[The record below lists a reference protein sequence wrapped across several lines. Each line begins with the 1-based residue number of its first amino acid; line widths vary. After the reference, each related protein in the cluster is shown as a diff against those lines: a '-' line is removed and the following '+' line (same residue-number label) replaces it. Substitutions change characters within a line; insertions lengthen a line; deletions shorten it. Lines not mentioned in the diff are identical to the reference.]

1 MKILVVEDDNSFAVA
16 LCEFLREQH
25 YNVERARDGQEALN
39 LIEAFPYELL
49 LLDVMLPKLDGI
61 SLCRQLRQQGYN
73 LPILLLTAQDSFTE
87 KIVGLDAGAD
97 DYLIKPFEWQE
108 LLARIRALVRRASSP
123 LRASLEWGNL
133 CLEPN
138 SRQVRYGE
146 QSLHLTSTEYSLL
159 ELFLRH
165 HSRVFS
171 YGDLSDYLWPFKES
185 PTEATIR
192 SHIKGLRQKLTAA
205 GSPTNTIETVYGLG
219 YRLKALPSKEQQ
231 GRQGQFW
238 LEPNQKQR
246 TLSAL
251 IKSWEQ
257 FKPDVLNQVALLE
270 QTAVNIWQMGTCS
283 DELWQQAKAEA
294 HKLAGLLGTFG
305 FARGS
310 ELSHEMEDL
319 LRTGVPLDREQA
331 LRFWKLARAL
341 RRLLQQPLAKRTQA
355 QAALPALQD
364 KLPRLLI
371 VDEDLE
377 LTEQLRQEAAS
388 WRIQVEVASSPLAA
402 RTQIM
407 HAPPDALLLD
417 LCFGDAPEDGL
428 KLLAELNALVPM
440 PVLVFT
446 ERGAFADRLQ
456 VSRLKAQTFL
466 QKPMAPKLVLAA
478 VSRALHQARVSE
490 SQVLVVD
497 DDPQMLVLLRT
508 LLEPLGLKLTTLAD
522 PRRLWD
528 TLERVSPDL
537 LILDVKMPH
546 VDGIE
551 LCQVVRNDP
560 RWSGLPIVAL
570 TAYADSNTVQQVLT
584 AGADD
589 VVGKRIMGPELVTR
603 IMSRLERTQL
613 L

>member
-1 MKILVVEDDNSFAVA
+1 MKILVVEDDTSFALA
-16 LCEFLREQH
+16 LCDFLREQR
-25 YNVERARDGQEALN
+25 YTVELAGDGQEALN
-39 LIEAFPYELL
+39 LVEAFPYELL

-61 SLCRQLRQQGYN
+61 SLCRQLRQQGYHI
-73 LPILLLTAQDSFTE
+73 PILLLTAQGSFTE

-97 DYLIKPFEWQE
+97 DYIIKPFEWQE
-108 LLARIRALVRRASSP
+108 LLARIRALVRRASSS
-123 LRASLEWGNL
+123 LRVSLNWGKL

-146 QSLHLTSTEYSLL
+146 QSLHLTSTEYRLL
-159 ELFLRH
+159 ELFLH
-165 HSRVFS
+165 HHNRVFS
-171 YGDLSDYLWPFKES
+171 YSDLSDYLWSFKEA

-205 GSPTNTIETVYGLG
+205 GSPTDTIETVYGLG
-219 YRLKALPSKEQQ
+219 YRLKALPFKEQQ

-246 TLSAL
+246 TLDAL
-251 IKSWEQ
+251 VKSWEQ

-270 QTAVNIWQMGTCS
+270 QTAITIWQKGTCS
-283 DELWQQAKAEA
+283 DELWRQATAEA
-294 HKLAGLLGTFG
+294 HKMAGLLGTFG

-310 ELSHEMEDL
+310 DLSHEIEDL
-319 LRTGVPLDREQA
+319 LRTGVPLDRDRA
-331 LRFWKLARAL
+331 SRFWKLARAL
-341 RRLLQQPLAKRTQA
+341 RRVLQQPLAKPTQA
-355 QAALPALQD
+355 QAALPALWD
-364 KLPRLLI
+364 ELPRLLI
-371 VDEDLE
+371 VDKDIE
-377 LTEQLRQEAAS
+377 LTELLRQEAAS
-388 WRIQVEVASSPLAA
+388 WRIHVEVASSPLAA
-402 RTQIM
+402 RTQVL
-407 HAPPDALLLD
+407 HAPPDAILLD
-417 LCFGDAPEDGL
+417 LCFADGPEEGL
-428 KLLAELNALVPM
+428 TLLAELNALIPM

-446 ERGAFADRLQ
+446 ERGDFADRLQ

-478 VSRALHQARVSE
+478 VSRALHQARVSA

-508 LLEPLGLKLTTLAD
+508 LLEPLGMKLTTLVD
-522 PRRLWD
+522 SRRLWN
-528 TLERVSPDL
+528 TLERVVPDL

-560 RWSGLPIVAL
+560 RWSSLPIVAL

-603 IMSRLERTQL
+603 IVSRLERTQL

>member
-1 MKILVVEDDNSFAVA
+1 MKILVVEDDNSLAVA
-16 LCEFLREQH
+16 LSDFLREQH
-25 YNVERARDGQEALN
+25 HTVERARDGQEALS

-49 LLDVMLPKLDGI
+49 LLDVVLPKLDGI
-61 SLCRQLRQQGYN
+61 SLCRQLRQQGYD
-73 LPILLLTAQDSFTE
+73 LPILLLTARDSFTE
-87 KIVGLDAGAD
+87 KIAGLEAGAD
-97 DYLIKPFEWQE
+97 DYITKPFEWQE
-108 LLARIRALVRRASSP
+108 LLARIRALVRRASYP
-123 LRASLEWGNL
+123 LRVILKWGDL
-133 CLEPN
+133 CFEPN
-138 SRQVRYGE
+138 SRQVRYGR

-165 HSRVFS
+165 HNRVFS
-171 YGDLSDYLWPFKES
+171 YGDLSDYLWCFKEA

-192 SHIKGLRQKLTAA
+192 SHIKKLRQKLTAA
-205 GSPTNTIETVYGLG
+205 GSPANTIETVYGSG
-219 YRLKALPSKEQQ
+219 YRLKALPLEEENQE
-231 GRQGQFW
+231 RQGQW
-238 LEPNQKQR
+238 LEPNRKR

-270 QTAVNIWQMGTCS
+270 QTAVIWQIGTCS
-283 DELWQQAKAEA
+283 DELWQQAITEA

-305 FARGS
+305 FTRGS

-319 LRTGVPLDREQA
+319 LRTGITQDREQA
-331 LRFWKLARAL
+331 LRLRKLARAL
-341 RRLLQQPLAKRTQA
+341 RRVLEQPSKARKA
-355 QAALPALQD
+355 EVALPDVQD

-371 VDEDLE
+371 VDKDVE
-377 LTEQLRQEAAS
+377 LTERLRQEAVS
-388 WRIQVEVASSPLAA
+388 WRIQAEVVSSPLAA
-402 RTQIM
+402 KTHIL
-407 HAPPDALLLD
+407 HEPPDAVLLD
-417 LCFGDAPEDGL
+417 LCFGDGDEDGL
-428 KLLAELNALVPM
+428 TLLAELNALVPM

-456 VSRLKAQTFL
+456 VSRLKAQIFL

-478 VSRALHQARVSE
+478 VSRVLHQARISE

-497 DDPQMLVLLRT
+497 DDPQMLITLRT
-508 LLEPLGLKLTTLAD
+508 LLEPLGLKLTTLVD
-522 PRRLWD
+522 SRLLWS
-528 TLERVSPDL
+528 TLERVVPDL

-560 RWSGLPIVAL
+560 RWIGLPILAL
-570 TAYADSNTVQQVLT
+570 TAYADPQTVQQILT

-589 VVGKRIMGPELVTR
+589 VVGKPITGPELVTR